1 MLGLCCHWLD
11 ENNKNLLPSRRLQL
25 GRFNDGK
32 YTEERIRTTYISN
45 LTTLKSILPKI
56 YKSGIRVFR
65 MSSAMFS
72 LYDKVPRDYWDNDII
87 KSLLEDIG
95 KFILTHNMRLTT
107 HPDQFVVLSSDKP
120 ETVANAIRELEFHAW
135 VFDQMRLPRIP
146 HYAINV
152 HAGGKP
158 IQARFKALLEGIGR
172 LNFAA
177 KSRLTL
183 ENCEFGWSVKDLV
196 RVSEVTHVPVVFDS
210 HHHQFNTG
218 GMTGAEA
225 MTEAAKTWP
234 ISSVPL
240 THLSNSPENVPA
252 TAAATK
258 RRAHSQFIYEI
269 PDYQKNANN
278 LGHID
283 IDVEAKMKNHAI
295 QKMVNSLGV
304 KL

>member
-11 ENNKNLLPSRRLQL
+11 KNNKNLLPSKRLQL

-32 YTEERIRTTYISN
+32 YTEERIRSTYIDN
-45 LTTLKSILPKI
+45 LTTLKNILPRI
-56 YKSGIRVFR
+56 HAAGIRVFR
-65 MSSAMFS
+65 MSSAMFP
-72 LYDKVPRDYWDNDII
+72 LYDKVPQDYWDNEII
-87 KSLLEDIG
+87 KGLLEDIG
-95 KFILTHNMRLTT
+95 KFILTNNMRLTT

-120 ETVANAIRELEFHAW
+120 ETVANAIRELNFHAW
-135 VFDQMRLPRIP
+135 VFDQMALPRYP
-146 HYAINV
+146 YYAINV

-158 IQARFKALLEGIGR
+158 TQARFNSLLEGIGR
-172 LNFAA
+172 LNHSA
-177 KSRLTL
+177 KARLTL

-196 RVSEVTHVPVVFDS
+196 KVSDITDVPIVFDS

-218 GMTGAEA
+218 GMTGAHA
-225 MTEAAKTWP
+225 MTVACSTWP
-234 ISSVPL
+234 ISSKPL

-252 TAAATK
+252 TAAVTK
-258 RRAHSQFIYEI
+258 RRAHSQFIYQI

-295 QKMVNSLGV
+295 AVMVDELGV
-304 KL
+304 RL

>member
-11 ENNKNLLPSRRLQL
+11 KNNKNLLPSKRLQL

-32 YTEERIRTTYISN
+32 YTEKRIRSTYIDN
-45 LTTLKSILPKI
+45 LTTFKDILPKI
-56 YKSGIRVFR
+56 HASGIRVFR

-72 LYDKVPRDYWDNDII
+72 LYDKVPSDYWDNEVVNG
-87 KSLLEDIG
+87 LLEDIG
-95 KFILTHNMRLTT
+95 KFILSHNMRLTT
-107 HPDQFVVLSSDKP
+107 HPDQFVVLSSDNP
-120 ETVANAIRELEFHAW
+120 TTVENAIRELEFHAW
-135 VFDQMRLPRIP
+135 VFDQMKLPRIP
-146 HYAINV
+146 YYAINV

-158 IQARFKALLEGIGR
+158 TQARFNSLLESIGK
-172 LNFAA
+172 LSSSA

-183 ENCEFGWSVKDLV
+183 ENCEFGWSVKNLV
-196 RVSEVTHVPVVFDS
+196 KVSETTHVPVVFDS
-210 HHHQFNTG
+210 HHHSFNPG
-218 GMTGAEA
+218 GLTGAEA

-240 THLSNSPENVPA
+240 THLSNSPESVSS
-252 TAAATK
+252 TASATK

-269 PDYQKNANN
+269 PEYQKNANN

-295 QKMVNSLGV
+295 TDMVAKLGV